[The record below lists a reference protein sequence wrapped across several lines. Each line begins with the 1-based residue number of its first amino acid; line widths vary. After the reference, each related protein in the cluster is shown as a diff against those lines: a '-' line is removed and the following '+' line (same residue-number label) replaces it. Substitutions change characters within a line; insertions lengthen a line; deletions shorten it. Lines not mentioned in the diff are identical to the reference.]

1 MLLEFLILVLS
12 FTVYPANAIWPF
24 PPKRFSGNS
33 LLKAGSMGV
42 DNADRIVAFGDF
54 NGDQLCVASRAERQ
68 AIMLRCLKVSICLP
82 WDRTSRRCRSIPG
95 VMVRADALVDV
106 GMANHRTK
114 TTMYL

>member
-1 MLLEFLILVLS
+1 
-12 FTVYPANAIWPF
+12 
-24 PPKRFSGNS
+24 
-33 LLKAGSMGV
+33 MGV

-68 AIMLRCLKVSICLP
+68 DIMLRCLKVSICLP